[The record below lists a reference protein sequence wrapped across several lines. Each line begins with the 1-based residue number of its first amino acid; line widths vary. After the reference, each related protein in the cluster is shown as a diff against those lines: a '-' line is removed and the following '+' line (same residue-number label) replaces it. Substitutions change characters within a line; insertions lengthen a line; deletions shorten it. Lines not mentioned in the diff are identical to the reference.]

1 MKRKQEIFYGKVL
14 LFGEYS
20 ILLNSMG
27 LTTPFTHFTGEL
39 SFLNEDKY
47 TDYNLATGS
56 NKILREYAGWLG
68 NHDKSS
74 ILTNILDLDL
84 LHTDL
89 SKGLYFESN
98 IPQGYGIG
106 SSGAL
111 VAALYQR
118 YAFDRILST
127 SRISKDQT
135 KHLLAVFSAMEAYFH
150 GTSSGI
156 DPLNCYL
163 HNSLLIKPGKD
174 ISVTSIPRNKF
185 YKEGAVFLID
195 TGVVGK
201 TGPLVSQFLKKMKD
215 KAYENLIQKTYIP
228 MVNNC
233 INHILSSD
241 LAEFGKELVNLSR
254 FQLSHFE
261 EMIPVSFR
269 NLWEQGL
276 DENLFQ
282 VKLCGSGGGGFLLGF
297 TSDFNK
303 TLKFFEQRKIAVFP
317 VSRTVDLNQ

>member
-39 SFLNEDKY
+39 SFITEDNY
-47 TDYNLATGS
+47 TDYNLASES
-56 NKILREYAGWLG
+56 NKTLREYAKWL
-68 NHDKSS
+68 SEMS
-74 ILTNILDLDL
+74 ESNILFGKLDIET
-84 LHTDL
+84 LHTDIA
-89 SKGLYFESN
+89 KGLYFESN

-118 YAFDRILST
+118 YAYDRIPS
-127 SRISKDQT
+127 SARILKEQT
-135 KHLLAVFSAMEAYFH
+135 KQLLSVFSAMEAYFH

-215 KAYENLIQKTYIP
+215 KAYENLIQMTYIP
-228 MVNNC
+228 LVNNC
-233 INHILSSD
+233 INHILNSD
-241 LAEFGKELVNLSR
+241 LGEFGKELVKLSR
-254 FQLSHFE
+254 FQLSHFD

-269 NLWEQGL
+269 NLWQQGL

-297 TSDFNK
+297 TTDFNK

-317 VSRTVDLNQ
+317 VSRIVDLNE